1 MLLKNHLV
9 EVFKKASSENN
20 FLVKEN
26 IVLKWVHRFGI
37 DSLNDLLIH
46 SQAQEENHEEENQE
60 QITLIEENH
69 EEENQEQI
77 TLIEENHEEENQEQI
92 TLIEENHEEENQE
105 QITLIEENH
114 EEENQE
120 QITLIEENHEE
131 ENQEQITLIEENH
144 EEENQEQ
151 ITLIEEN
158 HEEENQEQIRLES
171 FKTSENLEETNCEL
185 NYLKISNNNQVF
197 NTKQDSNQ
205 INQYIKTPKLPLPNI
220 KNLRKWIN
228 KDKKAS

>member
-1 MLLKNHLV
+1 MLLKNHLI

-20 FLVKEN
+20 FLLKEN

-46 SQAQEENHEEENQE
+46 SPE
-60 QITLIEENH
+60 QK
-69 EEENQEQI
+69 
-77 TLIEENHEEENQEQI
+77 
-92 TLIEENHEEENQE
+92 
-105 QITLIEENH
+105 
-114 EEENQE
+114 
-120 QITLIEENHEE
+120 
-131 ENQEQITLIEENH
+131 
-144 EEENQEQ
+144 
-151 ITLIEEN
+151 EN

-171 FKTSENLEETNCEL
+171 FKTLENLEEKNCES

-197 NTKQDSNQ
+197 KTKQDPNQ